1 MHTKPTTTHTR
12 SHTSQKPVRPE
23 GSTSVATEARLTP
36 TLCSRMRKACF
47 NSTRGPR
54 RYYAILNQPTEA
66 VLSYPLQTLD
76 DNQKGSPSISP
87 LLFLSVDVTFNRF
100 PCPSCLVPQRFLT
113 ALSPPPLLS
122 SPFPQNE
129 IRKEA
134 DGKTEIGRKEVLG
147 IEASHALTSNFSQC
161 TFLPF
166 SIIFVANGDLTT
178 C

>member
-1 MHTKPTTTHTR
+1 MHTNPTTTYTR

-23 GSTSVATEARLTP
+23 GSISVAMEARLTP

-47 NSTRGPR
+47 NSTRGPLH
-54 RYYAILNQPTEA
+54 YYAILNQPTEA
-66 VLSYPLQTLD
+66 VLSYPLQTLEN
-76 DNQKGSPSISP
+76 NQKGSPFISP
-87 LLFLSVDVTFNRF
+87 LLFLSVDVPFNYF
-100 PCPSCLVPQRFLT
+100 PCPSRLVPQRFLT
-113 ALSPPPLLS
+113 ALFPLLS
-122 SPFPQNE
+122 SPFPPQNE

-134 DGKTEIGRKEVLG
+134 DGKTELGRKKVLG

-161 TFLPF
+161 TFLPL

>member
-12 SHTSQKPVRPE
+12 SHISQKPVRPE
-23 GSTSVATEARLTP
+23 GSISVAMEARLTP

-87 LLFLSVDVTFNRF
+87 LLFLSVDVTFNHF
-100 PCPSCLVPQRFLT
+100 PCPSRLVPQRFLT
-113 ALSPPPLLS
+113 ALFPLIVLPLPPKWDS
-122 SPFPQNE
+122 KGSRWKDWVSE
-129 IRKEA
+129 ERKFW
-134 DGKTEIGRKEVLG
+134 G
-147 IEASHALTSNFSQC
+147 
-161 TFLPF
+161 
-166 SIIFVANGDLTT
+166 
-178 C
+178 